1 MADITPL
8 ARGPLSAFEAAVLD
22 AIPITN
28 GTPESLTAV
37 TGLDP
42 LQVEV
47 ALAQLTRRGLVHRNA
62 GRVRVAERPTTRRH
76 LRLLHG
82 TATTPTPT
90 MPAA

>member
-22 AIPITN
+22 AIPTTN
-28 GTPESLTAV
+28 GTPESLTAA

-42 LQVEV
+42 LQVEG

-62 GRVRVAERPTTRRH
+62 GRVRTAERASTRRH
-76 LRLLHG
+76 LRLLRG
-82 TATTPTPT
+82 AAQAPTPT
-90 MPAA
+90 IPAA

>member
-22 AIPITN
+22 VIPITN
-28 GTPESLTAV
+28 STPESLTQA

-42 LQVEV
+42 LQVEG

-62 GRVRVAERPTTRRH
+62 GRVRAAERPTTRCH
-76 LRLLHG
+76 LRLLRG
-82 TATTPTPT
+82 TASTPTPT